1 VIKVES
7 IHKWFGKNHVLQ
19 GTNLEIYDRET
30 ISIIGGSGCGKTIL
44 LKHIIGLLRPD
55 KGKIYI
61 DNLDLGSLSEEGVNE
76 QQEKFGYLFQ
86 DGALFDSLT
95 AGENVAFGLRYAKL
109 NKRTIQKK
117 VSVCLAQVG
126 LAGIEKIK
134 PAELSGGM
142 RKRVALARAIAYD
155 PKYVLYDEPTTG
167 LDPIVTDTVSDLI
180 LHLQKTLDITSVVV
194 THDMPV
200 AYKVSNRIAMIYEGK
215 VVAMGTPDEIKK
227 TDNPYVRQFIA
238 GSSKGP
244 IKPKIRE
251 Y

>member
-1 VIKVES
+1 MIKVEG

-30 ISIIGGSGCGKTIL
+30 ISIIGGSGCGKTVL

-55 KGKIYI
+55 RGKIYI
-61 DNLDLGSLSEEGVNE
+61 DDSDLGSLSERGVNE

-86 DGALFDSLT
+86 EGALFDSLT
-95 AGENVAFGLRYAKL
+95 AGGNVAFGLRYMKL
-109 NKRTIQKK
+109 DKKTIQKK
-117 VSVCLAQVG
+117 VSDCLSQVG
-126 LAGIEKIK
+126 LAGIENIK

-155 PKYVLYDEPTTG
+155 PKYILYDEPTTG
-167 LDPIVTDTVSDLI
+167 LDPIVTDTICDLI

-215 VVAMGTPDEIKK
+215 VIAMGTPDEIKN
-227 TDNPYVRQFIA
+227 TDNPYVRQFIT
-238 GSSKGP
+238 GSSHGP
-244 IKPKIRE
+244 IKLKIRK